1 MTTCIDMKDNNIT
14 WVKVNVLAL
23 AIVAFSVVTYI
34 MQVMQN
40 MESSS
45 SGSGRMFDGI
55 RKDDAGVRG
64 VTRNKIPQPTEWDPF
79 NSTNPFEHSFCPEA
93 KCLNSPLCQPC
104 NRRHFFIISTARSG
118 STTLLRQFNQ
128 LPNIRLSGENHN
140 QMKYTSQLTI
150 NLLNNRPNLLKH
162 PMDKTSGPFAHNTI
176 PKGSMGCIAQQMM
189 HLLNPP
195 PLEVQKDKSINVY
208 DYDKDLILGFKTV
221 RFHDA
226 GWTAWEASK
235 YLKDH
240 FPCSKVLINL
250 QSNITHQY
258 ISFKKTFN
266 HTEGTE
272 YLGPSMERLKD
283 INDFQRNL
291 MTGLGG
297 TMAKLIDMDNW
308 AKDVRIL
315 NEVVDWLGY
324 QNCEFD
330 NIVHENLAGYTRDEE
345 TELHLSKDCFFSS

>member
-1 MTTCIDMKDNNIT
+1 MA
-14 WVKVNVLAL
+14 WVKVNILVL

-40 MESSS
+40 VESSTS
-45 SGSGRMFDGI
+45 IGNIFDIRRDDDDSGI
-55 RKDDAGVRG
+55 RGS
-64 VTRNKIPQPTEWDPF
+64 TTQINIQQTTETEWEPF
-79 NSTNPFEHSFCPEA
+79 NNTNPFIDSFCPKA
-93 KCLNSPLCQPC
+93 TCLNSPLCQPC
-104 NRRHFFIISTARSG
+104 NRRHFIIISTARSG
-118 STTLLRQFNQ
+118 STTLLRQFDQ

-140 QMKYTSQLTI
+140 QMKFTSQLTN

-189 HLLNPP
+189 HVLNPP
-195 PLEVQKDKSINVY
+195 PLEVQKDKSINVQ

-226 GWTAWEASK
+226 GWDDALEASK

-250 QSNITHQY
+250 QTNITHQY
-258 ISFKKTFN
+258 TSFKETFN

-272 YLGPSMERLKD
+272 YLGPSMKRLKEV
-283 INDFQRNL
+283 NDFQRSL
-291 MTGLGG
+291 MANLGG
-297 TMAKLIDMDNW
+297 PMAKLIDMDNW

-315 NEVVDWLGY
+315 NEVVVWLGY

-345 TELHLSKDCFFSS
+345 TELHLGKNCLFPL